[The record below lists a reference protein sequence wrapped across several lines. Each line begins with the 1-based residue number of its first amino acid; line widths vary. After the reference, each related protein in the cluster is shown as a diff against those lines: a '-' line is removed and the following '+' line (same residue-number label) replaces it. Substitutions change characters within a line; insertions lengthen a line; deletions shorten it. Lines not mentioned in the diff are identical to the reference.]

1 MNSLLSN
8 LISFFKKIDRIL
20 FYFYNEKFL
29 NKLCRKEYQRIFNN
43 IKLFNLNSLNT
54 FLVIKLRLN
63 ESFLIYINY
72 LSKKICYW
80 WHYLKFFY
88 YLNERNNQIKKIKKN
103 YEKYQKK
110 YKWIYDND
118 LNEKTFKFPL

>member
-8 LISFFKKIDRIL
+8 LISFFNKIDRIL

-29 NKLCRKEYQRIFNN
+29 NKLYRKEYQRIFNN

-54 FLVIKLRLN
+54 FLVMKIRLN

-72 LSKKICYW
+72 LSKKICY
-80 WHYLKFFY
+80 
-88 YLNERNNQIKKIKKN
+88 
-103 YEKYQKK
+103 
-110 YKWIYDND
+110 
-118 LNEKTFKFPL
+118 

>member
-8 LISFFKKIDRIL
+8 LISFFNKIDRIL

-29 NKLCRKEYQRIFNN
+29 NKLYRKEYQRIFNN

-54 FLVIKLRLN
+54 ILVIKLTLN

-80 WHYLKFFY
+80 WNYLKFFY
-88 YLNERNNQIKKIKKN
+88 YLNERNNQIKKIKKY

>member
-29 NKLCRKEYQRIFNN
+29 NKLYRKEYQRIFNN

-72 LSKKICYW
+72 LSKKICY
-80 WHYLKFFY
+80 
-88 YLNERNNQIKKIKKN
+88 
-103 YEKYQKK
+103 
-110 YKWIYDND
+110 
-118 LNEKTFKFPL
+118 

>member
-8 LISFFKKIDRIL
+8 LISFFNKIDRIL

-29 NKLCRKEYQRIFNN
+29 NKLYRKEYQRIFNN

-54 FLVIKLRLN
+54 ILVIKLTLN

-72 LSKKICYW
+72 LSKKICY
-80 WHYLKFFY
+80 
-88 YLNERNNQIKKIKKN
+88 
-103 YEKYQKK
+103 
-110 YKWIYDND
+110 
-118 LNEKTFKFPL
+118 

>member
-1 MNSLLSN
+1 MIENY
-8 LISFFKKIDRIL
+8 FD
-20 FYFYNEKFL
+20 FYNEKFL
-29 NKLCRKEYQRIFNN
+29 NKLYRKEYQRIFNN

-54 FLVIKLRLN
+54 ILVIKLTLN

-80 WHYLKFFY
+80 WNYLKFFY
-88 YLNERNNQIKKIKKN
+88 YLNERNNQIKKIKKY

-110 YKWIYDND
+110 I
-118 LNEKTFKFPL
+118 